1 MQRIDQAGKLKPS
14 SRSHPDAQRLLG
26 KVLMQTG
33 QQKGVAHYETVGKEL
48 IQKANNQPELKVD
61 PVGGKAKTKAKRAIS
76 PRPKPIE

>member
-1 MQRIDQAGKLKPS
+1 MRRTDQAGKLKPS

-33 QQKGVAHYETVGKEL
+33 KQRGVAHYETVGKEL
-48 IQKANNQPELKVD
+48 IAKATNQPPLEVE
-61 PVGGKAKTKAKRAIS
+61 PVGSGPKARTKRAIS